1 MKKHISVIL
10 TAVLAAVCLSACGKS
25 GKTEDAGASELS
37 VVATIFPPY
46 DFTRQ
51 IAGDD
56 ADVIMLLSP
65 GAESHS
71 YEPTPQDIKTIQSC
85 DLFIY
90 TGGESDVWV
99 EDILSSM
106 GDQMPET
113 LRLVDCVPTVTEE
126 IVEGMEH
133 GHEEHEDH
141 GDHEDLEEHEDHEEE
156 TDEHVWTT
164 PQNAIK
170 IVENITSKL
179 CEMDPDNAGSYEK
192 NSAGYIEQ
200 LEMLDASFREVVGQ
214 AERRTILFGD
224 RFPFRYFADEYGLDY
239 YAAFPGC
246 SDETEASAA
255 TVAFLINKVNEEQI
269 PVIFTIERSNG
280 KLADSICEATGAEK
294 RILYSCH
301 NVTRNQLDS
310 GATYLSM
317 MMENVESLRAAL
329 N

>member
-25 GKTEDAGASELS
+25 GKTEDAGTSEMS

-133 GHEEHEDH
+133 WHEEHEDH
-141 GDHEDLEEHEDHEEE
+141 GDLEDHEDHEEE
-156 TDEHVWTT
+156 TDEHVWTS

-170 IVENITSKL
+170 IVKNISSKL

-200 LEMLDASFREVVGQ
+200 PEMLDASFREVVGQ

-301 NVTRNQLDS
+301 NVTGNQLDS

>member
-10 TAVLAAVCLSACGKS
+10 TAVLAAVCLSACGQS

-37 VVATIFPPY
+37 VVATICPPY
-46 DFTRQ
+46 YFTRQ

-71 YEPTPQDIKTIQSC
+71 YEPTPQDIRTIQSC

-141 GDHEDLEEHEDHEEE
+141 GDHEDLEDHEEE
-156 TDEHVWTT
+156 TDEHVWTS

-170 IVENITSKL
+170 IVENITSRL

-200 LEMLDASFREVVGQ
+200 LEMLDASFWEVVGQ

-224 RFPFRYFADEYGLDY
+224 RFPFS
-239 YAAFPGC
+239 FPLFC
-246 SDETEASAA
+246 RETRQRE
-255 TVAFLINKVNEEQI
+255 FL
-269 PVIFTIERSNG
+269 
-280 KLADSICEATGAEK
+280 L
-294 RILYSCH
+294 
-301 NVTRNQLDS
+301 
-310 GATYLSM
+310 
-317 MMENVESLRAAL
+317 
-329 N
+329 